1 MMRNHTTSY
10 SSLYRT
16 TTGSN
21 ETNLASSIVDRKAEE
36 EGKGKGSGLLFHA
49 LTLRILFI
57 FCRIARDCL
66 CNGGLTWLTSVMI
79 RWPYLLYRE
88 L

>member
-10 SSLYRT
+10 PYLCRT
-16 TTGSN
+16 TTGSS

-36 EGKGKGSGLLFHA
+36 EGKASKGSGLLFHA

-57 FCRIARDCL
+57 FCRMAETAFATED
-66 CNGGLTWLTSVMI
+66 
-79 RWPYLLYRE
+79 
-88 L
+88 